1 MTTVHLLNSWRIIQG
16 YSNLCTTYI
25 SIWPFNAWNQP
36 AVVQFCKNQRN
47 LYCTCPN
54 CIQRGMSQFAINLL
68 WFVRLSFM
76 AEMLTQL
83 LKVVVLKSFVWL
95 NGTGYFRMWQNNWL
109 SIARTASCQSTLNIS
124 LLLVWQLF
132 ATGICNSPVWI
143 TEHTKEVNMMFCTP
157 KHHTC
162 KLKIFKICYL
172 QQKDLSKWF
181 FLVLTQQKYL

>member
-1 MTTVHLLNSWRIIQG
+1 MHYLHIYLTIQCME
-16 YSNLCTTYI
+16 STC
-25 SIWPFNAWNQP
+25 SC
-36 AVVQFCKNQRN
+36 AVLQNQRN

-95 NGTGYFRMWQNNWL
+95 NGTGYFRMWQNNWQ

-143 TEHTKEVNMMFCTP
+143 TEHTKEVNTMFCTP

-172 QQKDLSKWF
+172 QQKDLSKWS

>member
-1 MTTVHLLNSWRIIQG
+1 MESTCS
-16 YSNLCTTYI
+16 C
-25 SIWPFNAWNQP
+25 
-36 AVVQFCKNQRN
+36 AVLQNQRN

-76 AEMLTQL
+76 AEILTQL

-109 SIARTASCQSTLNIS
+109 SIARTATGSCQSTLNIS

-132 ATGICNSPVWI
+132 ATRICNTPVWI
-143 TEHTKEVNMMFCTP
+143 TEHTKEVNTMFCTP

-172 QQKDLSKWF
+172 QQKDLSKWS
-181 FLVLTQQKYL
+181 FLVLTQQKYLQDIHLKKKFSTVLLQ

>member
-1 MTTVHLLNSWRIIQG
+1 MHGINLHLCSFAKIREIYTALVLTVFREECH
-16 YSNLCTTYI
+16 
-25 SIWPFNAWNQP
+25 
-36 AVVQFCKNQRN
+36 V
-47 LYCTCPN
+47 
-54 CIQRGMSQFAINLL
+54 QFAINLL

-76 AEMLTQL
+76 AEMLTLL

-95 NGTGYFRMWQNNWL
+95 NGTGYFRMWQNIWQ

-143 TEHTKEVNMMFCTP
+143 TEHTKEVNTMFCTP

-172 QQKDLSKWF
+172 EQVIF
-181 FLVLTQQKYL
+181 FSSDTAKIFVRHSF

>member
-1 MTTVHLLNSWRIIQG
+1 
-16 YSNLCTTYI
+16 
-25 SIWPFNAWNQP
+25 
-36 AVVQFCKNQRN
+36 
-47 LYCTCPN
+47 
-54 CIQRGMSQFAINLL
+54 MSQFAINLL

-143 TEHTKEVNMMFCTP
+143 TEHTKEVNTMFCTP

-162 KLKIFKICYL
+162 KLKIFKTCYL

-181 FLVLTQQKYL
+181 FLVLTQQKYLQDIHLKKKILNSLVTVMSTPQMILLAPLNVLCCGS